1 MNLEFALDSQTIASR
16 DDAIMFQP
24 EGETPL
30 ASTEHTLEDNFASMS
45 VSSACTADNS
55 SQAPTFVYSEFET
68 DLESSKVY
76 RRAKRKSMDFSFH
89 SSIAPSNAWSMF
101 SGLSLDDVSI
111 IAVIALPIY
120 PDDITNAQHYSFGW
134 AHERASSS
142 ALIQPPDA
150 AGSLFYDCSEIKRL
164 LLQLPEFL
172 EWFQDAEAAY
182 VGDPMNPV
190 RELKHVLMRGVPL
203 LVLLNHN
210 NTLYDLER
218 YTDPKYAV
226 YTFLAFCKFNKL
238 GPESLFTIGDL
249 LGDGYAGLYKVR
261 CVNQPARL
269 MLITDVYR
277 LEGCGYASGCSGRI
291 QHAWNCY

>member
-1 MNLEFALDSQTIASR
+1 MNLEFAIDSQTTASKN
-16 DDAIMFQP
+16 DSVLFQH

-30 ASTEHTLEDNFASMS
+30 ASTEHTFEDTFASLS
-45 VSSACTADNS
+45 VSSSCTADNS

-68 DLESSKVY
+68 DLESSRVY

-120 PDDITNAQHYSFGW
+120 PDDISNAQHYSFGW
-134 AHERASSS
+134 AYEQASSS

-164 LLQLPEFL
+164 LLQLPEFP

-182 VGDPMNPV
+182 IGDPMNPV
-190 RELKHVLMRGVPL
+190 RELKHVLMRGKPL
-203 LVLLNHN
+203 LVLLNQNHAR
-210 NTLYDLER
+210 YDLER
-218 YTDPKYAV
+218 YNISSDPKHAV
-226 YTFLAFCKFNKL
+226 YTFLSFCKFNKL

-261 CVNQPARL
+261 CVIQP
-269 MLITDVYR
+269 T
-277 LEGCGYASGCSGRI
+277 GSG
-291 QHAWNCY
+291 A